1 VTSSSPR
8 TCSRRSKL
16 PFGVHLALE
25 EIESGRSR
33 KRLEGRLANSD
44 VVVAVLT
51 EDAADN
57 TWIDQEIGYAVAKG
71 IPVVPLRDEGVS
83 RRGYVGDVDGLTIDR
98 GTSR

>member
-1 VTSSSPR
+1 
-8 TCSRRSKL
+8 
-16 PFGVHLALE
+16 
-25 EIESGRSR
+25 
-33 KRLEGRLANSD
+33 

-98 GTSR
+98 GPLGDDFQPALPTSE